1 MHFLIWIPDGR
12 EAADLTHVGLS
23 DLAPGAF
30 GKFMDRD
37 TPDGRRGVMI
47 GWAVEG
53 TLCPMKFMPDDQE
66 WLPAVQFQGMPAG
79 RYSVG
84 VWKASPPTPG
94 ELRRP
99 RFYGGRNIALAD
111 GNEWAVPKVA
121 DLPHAYVL
129 DGGFLCLKPRRGFE
143 QIVSQ
148 AETWEAIFRTPK
160 AKVPAVDL
168 FEYAVSVLSL
178 NHRLTREVASYLELF
193 TADGDD
199 GIPGTLSTCLA
210 HCIRGEVSDE

>member
-1 MHFLIWIPDGR
+1 MHFLIYIPEGR
-12 EAADLTHVGLS
+12 DVADLAQVGLS
-23 DLAPGAF
+23 DLAQGAF
-30 GKFMDRD
+30 WRWMDRA
-37 TPDGRRGVMI
+37 TPDGGRGVMF
-47 GWAVEG
+47 GWPVEG
-53 TLCPMKFMPDDQE
+53 AMGPIKFMPEDQE
-66 WLPAVQFQGMPAG
+66 WIPAAPFGDLPAG
-79 RYSVG
+79 RYLVG
-84 VWKASPPTPG
+84 FWKASPPTPG

-111 GNEWAVPKVA
+111 GNEWAVPRVA

-143 QIVSQ
+143 EIVSQ
-148 AETWEAIFRTPK
+148 AETWEAIFRTPN
-160 AKVPAVDL
+160 AKVPASDL

-193 TADGDD
+193 TADGD

-210 HCIRGEVSDE
+210 HCIRGGVSDE